1 MGNKASSPSALPPDA
16 EANLGRNGFEGG
28 FEDVVRDDVTMPR
41 AAPGSAW
48 SGRRECLLLALVAEE
63 PTVGMKI
70 LVIYAHTL
78 PRNVGGRESDGCAG
92 GSR

>member
-1 MGNKASSPSALPPDA
+1 MGNKAGSPSALPPDA
-16 EANLGRNGFEGG
+16 EANLGRDDVKGGFEGV
-28 FEDVVRDDVTMPR
+28 DRDDVTMSR

-48 SGRRECLLLALVAEE
+48 SGRRKYLRLALVAEE

-78 PRNVGGRESDGCAG
+78 PRNVGGARIG
-92 GSR
+92 

>member
-1 MGNKASSPSALPPDA
+1 MGNEGSSPSASPPYA
-16 EANLGRNGFEGG
+16 EANLGRDGVEGG
-28 FEDVVRDDVTMPR
+28 FEAVARHVVTMQR

-70 LVIYAHTL
+70 LVIYAHAL
-78 PRNVGGRESDGCAG
+78 PRNVWGAQIG
-92 GSR
+92 